1 MRSDSLIDEAYKIER
16 DYLIDEAI
24 TMAKIELK
32 ARKLH
37 VFSSET
43 RKSAGRE
50 NYNHYFFTEFFHR
63 AMNQLAFD
71 RGLVGFQV

>member
-1 MRSDSLIDEAYKIER
+1 MRNEYEIERDSLIS
-16 DYLIDEAI
+16 EAI
-24 TMAKIELK
+24 TMAKIELN
-32 ARKLH
+32 ARKLN

-50 NYNHYFFTEFFHR
+50 TYNHYFFTEFFHR

-71 RGLVGFQV
+71 RGLVNFG

>member
-1 MRSDSLIDEAYKIER
+1 MRNDYEIERDSLIK
-16 DYLIDEAI
+16 EAI
-24 TMAKIELK
+24 TMAKIEL
-32 ARKLH
+32 ASRKLH

-71 RGLVGFQV
+71 RGLVSYYAAR

>member
-1 MRSDSLIDEAYKIER
+1 MRSDYEIER

-24 TMAKIELK
+24 TMAKIELN
-32 ARKLH
+32 ARKLNI
-37 VFSSET
+37 FSSEK

-50 NYNHYFFTEFFHR
+50 TYSHYFFTEFFHR

-71 RGLVGFQV
+71 RGLVKFMPHGS